1 VGGRGAGFGSEGDGI
16 GRRAC
21 GTVDVVQAAARQ
33 AMKYQLLVF
42 RRIVSLFI
50 ERVVEKN
57 EQPPTL
63 LRRRLL
69 HRRQTVYK
77 PGSVGLLA

>member
-1 VGGRGAGFGSEGDGI
+1 
-16 GRRAC
+16 
-21 GTVDVVQAAARQ
+21 
-33 AMKYQLLVF
+33 MKYQLLVF

-69 HRRQTVYK
+69 HCRQTVYK